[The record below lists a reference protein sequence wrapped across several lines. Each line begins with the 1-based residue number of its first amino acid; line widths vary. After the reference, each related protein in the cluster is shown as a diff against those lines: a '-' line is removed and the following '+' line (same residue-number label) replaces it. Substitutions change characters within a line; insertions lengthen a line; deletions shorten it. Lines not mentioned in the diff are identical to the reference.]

1 MYIMG
6 AIQKSKSHFS
16 LPESEEFKLLGND
29 RAPGGLVEMLPAD
42 VRVHEVH
49 KKTAS

>member
-6 AIQKSKSHFS
+6 AIQKSNSHFS
-16 LPESEEFKLLGND
+16 LPESEEFELVGND
-29 RAPGGLVEMLPAD
+29 RAAGGLVEMLPAD
-42 VRVHEVH
+42 MRMHEVH